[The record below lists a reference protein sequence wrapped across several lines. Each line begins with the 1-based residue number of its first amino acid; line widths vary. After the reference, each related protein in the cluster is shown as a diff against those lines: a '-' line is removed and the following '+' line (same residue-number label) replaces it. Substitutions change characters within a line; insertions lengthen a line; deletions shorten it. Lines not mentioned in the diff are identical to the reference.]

1 MIAVRPTGQNAHGA
15 ELAQLILNGAESQPT
30 QAYQLANIALL
41 LGCAEE

>member
-1 MIAVRPTGQNAHGA
+1 MIAVRPTVQNAHGA

-41 LGCAEE
+41 LGCGEE